1 MATRKALVPI
11 IHYGWMPVKARA
23 GRGAPMR
30 IIDHK
35 VAVSIRAANGEKL
48 APITQGAKDKRDA
61 KRSILA
67 LVTALAGETGALML
81 AGRIADGS
89 VAEIGPGPKPKLVP
103 ADRSVL

>member
-1 MATRKALVPI
+1 MATRKAPVPT

-61 KRSILA
+61 KRSVLA
-67 LVTALAGETGALML
+67 LVTALSGESGALL
-81 AGRIADGS
+81 LEGRIADGM

-103 ADRSVL
+103 ADKDGL